1 MGRAYVYKPIRRG
14 DETPVAAA
22 EAEVKTPEQM
32 TVRELKAE
40 LNERGI
46 EFGATALKADLVALL
61 DAALLEDK
69 QTDDA

>member
-14 DETPVAAA
+14 DTPEVAETKRQVA

-61 DAALLEDK
+61 EDK
-69 QTDDA
+69 QADDA